1 MKAFQSSISDIYLG
15 SPFRE
20 IIILPWK
27 AKKASFKIRGP
38 PNCPS
43 TWFGELSYQQVA
55 PLPHTVYLLHLT
67 LQTCVFR
74 FSAHALMAQWLRI
87 HLPMQETWVWSWV
100 RKIPG
105 EGNSNPFQY
114 SCLGNPMDRSLA
126 GDSPSGHK
134 ESVTT
139 ERLTLSLLPS
149 HLADEY
155 VDLVAGLSVCLWN
168 LWFLLNWWFPKCT
181 L

>member
-43 TWFGELSYQQVA
+43 TWFGELSYQQVT

-74 FSAHALMAQWLRI
+74 FSAHAHGSVVKNPPTNAGDMGLILG
-87 HLPMQETWVWSWV
+87 QEDPLEKETATHSSILAWGIPWTGVWQEIVQAVTKS
-100 RKIPG
+100 
-105 EGNSNPFQY
+105 
-114 SCLGNPMDRSLA
+114 RSLPS
-126 GDSPSGHK
+126 DSLFHFHQ
-134 ESVTT
+134 VT
-139 ERLTLSLLPS
+139 
-149 HLADEY
+149 
-155 VDLVAGLSVCLWN
+155 
-168 LWFLLNWWFPKCT
+168 
-181 L
+181 